1 VVFLKGVDWL
11 CTVFMS
17 LRKLML
23 DWRFLGIF
31 LSKCRYMFSIT
42 KFDPESKK
50 PIKIIYGKN
59 DKVRPWEF
67 TKITYEGKI
76 S

>member
-1 VVFLKGVDWL
+1 
-11 CTVFMS
+11 
-17 LRKLML
+17 
-23 DWRFLGIF
+23 
-31 LSKCRYMFSIT
+31 MFSIT